1 MGHSSW
7 RKAAPRREHKE
18 RSQPAARARKWS
30 LLEKK
35 KDYKLRA
42 RDYHSKQARLAVLRD
57 KAAARN
63 PDEFY
68 HRMARTVTDGGAG
81 HRRREGAPA
90 GPYAEALPLAQ
101 RSAEE
106 QMLGDMADARYVGVK
121 AAMEAAKVRR
131 LAASL
136 HFAGDVGATAA
147 TAGTAPAAAPVAKRR
162 RRGPPL
168 GKRHAAA
175 AATAATEAAA
185 AAPTARH
192 VLFVDDAAAVAAFD
206 AASHFDTPAPLVG
219 RPANRVRAGDVAAGR
234 VVLTPGGAAAG
245 AAAARDAAAAYK
257 ELAARAGRVAKL
269 QAVRGDV
276 ELIKR
281 LRGKGAK
288 YQVRKRNPDTG
299 APAVYKWRQVRAK

>member
-35 KDYKLRA
+35 KDYTLRA

-81 HRRREGAPA
+81 HRRREGAPT

-106 QMLGDMADARYVGVK
+106 QMLGDTADARYVGVK
-121 AAMEAAKVRR
+121 AAVEAAK
-131 LAASL
+131 
-136 HFAGDVGATAA
+136 
-147 TAGTAPAAAPVAKRR
+147 
-162 RRGPPL
+162 
-168 GKRHAAA
+168 
-175 AATAATEAAA
+175 
-185 AAPTARH
+185 
-192 VLFVDDAAAVAAFD
+192 
-206 AASHFDTPAPLVG
+206 
-219 RPANRVRAGDVAAGR
+219 
-234 VVLTPGGAAAG
+234 
-245 AAAARDAAAAYK
+245 
-257 ELAARAGRVAKL
+257 RVAKL
-269 QAVRGDV
+269 EAVRGDV

-288 YQVRKRNPDTG
+288 YRVRKRNPDTG
-299 APAVYKWRQVRAK
+299 APAVYKWRQVRSK

>member
-18 RSQPAARARKWS
+18 RSQPAARARKWA
-30 LLEKK
+30 LLEKH

-42 RDYHSKQARLAVLRD
+42 RDYHSKQARLAVLRN
-57 KAAARN
+57 KAATRN

-81 HRRREGAPA
+81 HRRREGAPM

-106 QMLGDMADARYVGVK
+106 QMLGDTADARYVGVK
-121 AAMEAAKVRR
+121 AAVEAAKVRR

-136 HFAGDVGATAA
+136 HFAGDVGAAGAVDTAR
-147 TAGTAPAAAPVAKRR
+147 AGKLAAKGRHQESPLRQRR
-162 RRGPPL
+162 
-168 GKRHAAA
+168 AAV
-175 AATAATEAAA
+175 AATAAAEAAA
-185 AAPTARH
+185 AAPAARH
-192 VLFVDDAAAVAAFD
+192 VLFVEDAAEVAAFD
-206 AASHFDTPAPLVG
+206 AATHFDTPAETLA
-219 RPANRVRAGDVAAGR
+219 RPANRVRFGDVAAGR
-234 VVLTPGGAAAG
+234 VVLSGGGLAEG
-245 AAAARDAAAAYK
+245 AAAARDATAAYK
-257 ELAARAGRVAKL
+257 ELAARARRVAKL
-269 QAVRGDV
+269 DAVREDV

>member
-18 RSQPAARARKWS
+18 RSQPAARARKWA
-30 LLEKK
+30 LLEKH

-81 HRRREGAPA
+81 HRRREGAPT

-106 QMLGDMADARYVGVK
+106 QMLGDTADARYVGTK
-121 AAMEAAKVRR
+121 AAVEAAKVRR

-136 HFAGDVGATAA
+136 HFAGDVGTTGAAA
-147 TAGTAPAAAPVAKRR
+147 TGPAEGPAAKGGHVRLPRS
-162 RRGPPL
+162 
-168 GKRHAAA
+168 KRHAAA
-175 AATAATEAAA
+175 AATAAAEAAA

-192 VLFVDDAAAVAAFD
+192 VLFVDDAAEVAAFD
-206 AASHFDTPAPLVG
+206 AATHFDTPTVALA
-219 RPANRVRAGDVAAGR
+219 RPANRVRVGDVEAGR
-234 VVLTPGGAAAG
+234 VVLSAGGPTAG
-245 AAAARDAAAAYK
+245 AAAARDATAAYK
-257 ELAARAGRVAKL
+257 ELAARARRVARL
-269 QAVRGDV
+269 DAVREDV

>member
-1 MGHSSW
+1 M
-7 RKAAPRREHKE
+7 
-18 RSQPAARARKWS
+18 
-30 LLEKK
+30 
-35 KDYKLRA
+35 
-42 RDYHSKQARLAVLRD
+42 LRD

-81 HRRREGAPA
+81 HRRREGAPT

-106 QMLGDMADARYVGVK
+106 QMLGDTADARYVGVK
-121 AAMEAAKVRR
+121 AAVEAAKVRR

-136 HFAGDVGATAA
+136 HFAGDLGATAA
-147 TAGTAPAAAPVAKRR
+147 AAGTTAPVAKRR

-175 AATAATEAAA
+175 AATAAAEAAA
-185 AAPTARH
+185 AAPAARH
-192 VLFVDDAAAVAAFD
+192 VLFVDDATAVATFD
-206 AASHFDTPAPLVG
+206 AASHFDTPAPLLG
-219 RPANRVRAGDVAAGR
+219 RPSNRVRAGDVAAGR

-245 AAAARDAAAAYK
+245 AAAAREAAVAYK
-257 ELAARAGRVAKL
+257 ELAARAKRVAKL
-269 QAVRGDV
+269 EAVRGDV

-288 YQVRKRNPDTG
+288 YRVRKRNPDTG
-299 APAVYKWRQVRAK
+299 APAVYKWRQVRSK